1 MLAGQRH
8 VRRMSRLPRSFSA
21 TFGGRKSGSP
31 LSLGPLPVECRGC
44 RRRCGLHPVPQRVG
58 HDPQQELEGSGQE
71 LRRHVIICRL
81 LELYKPVLITDRVE
95 ADADDATWAKTL
107 SSSPRRFFAV
117 TAAQRLRALVPRDV
131 LTGAVVARLAAAMT
145 RPDQGRTD
153 Q

>member
-1 MLAGQRH
+1 
-8 VRRMSRLPRSFSA
+8 MS
-21 TFGGRKSGSP
+21 G
-31 LSLGPLPVECRGC
+31 GC
-44 RRRCGLHPVPQRVG
+44 RAFRVPSAPHLAAGRAAPHCRSARCPSSAAAAGVDAGLHPVPQRVG